1 MSWLDATFGV
11 LFDNGTELEMLGGL
25 NFVGFTITADAENNR
40 HNIAISG
47 AATSSDDVTNESGV
61 AGDSVT
67 EALDALSASLGGLSA
82 SGIANDSA
90 DVAGATVADALDAL
104 YADISG
110 GGVPG
115 SRTVTAGAGMAGG
128 GALSDDIT
136 LNVIA
141 NADGTLVVNAN
152 DMQVGVL
159 VAGNYAN
166 NTIALGRLV
175 NAGAAGFVGATGA
188 GAWGALTGTQAAALL
203 AGPIG
208 AATTITN
215 ITMTGAISGATS
227 IGCTSLVSSG
237 AVSGTTITGTG
248 LGTFVGIAAG
258 GAVSGV
264 TTLAMTGA
272 LSGATSIG
280 CTSLACAGPI
290 TTVTTLNGASVA
302 APTQGTAIT
311 TTATI
316 NVANGAKYDVSS
328 AGGAYAITLGTSGTP
343 LDGEMVTLRC
353 TAALA
358 NAITVTNGGSGGGN
372 LGPSGVMAAG
382 TKGEYYYYYD
392 GATTAW
398 KYGGYQRCQ

>member
-25 NFVGFTITADAENNR
+25 NFVGFTITPDAANNR
-40 HNIAISG
+40 HNISVSG

-61 AGDSVT
+61 TGDSVT
-67 EALDALSASLGGLSA
+67 EALDTLDANTPVAASDL
-82 SGIANDSA
+82 ANDSA

-104 YADISG
+104 YADITG
-110 GGVPG
+110 GGTPT
-115 SRTVTAGAGMAGG
+115 SRVLTAGAGMTGG
-128 GALSDDIT
+128 GDLSADRT
-136 LNVIA
+136 FNVIA
-141 NADGTLVVNAN
+141 NADATIVVNAN
-152 DMQVGVL
+152 DIQVGVL
-159 VAGNYAN
+159 VAGNFAN
-166 NTIALGRLV
+166 NTIALARLA

-188 GAWGALTGTQAAALL
+188 GAWGALTGAQAAALL
-203 AGPIG
+203 SG
-208 AATTITN
+208 ALSGITTLA
-215 ITMTGAISGATS
+215 MTGALSGATS

-311 TTATI
+311 TTATV

-358 NAITVTNGGSGGGN
+358 NAITVTNGGTGGGN

-392 GATTAW
+392 GTATAW